1 MIMMVNNMLQRE
13 RQQLFRS
20 ITRQYKQEGYDIKEA
35 KRLAKMEVD
44 DIMSDKEAFIDN
56 FMKDVWMDVDE
67 Y

>member
-1 MIMMVNNMLQRE
+1 MVNNMLQRE

-44 DIMSDKEAFIDN
+44 DIMSDKEN
-56 FMKDVWMDVDE
+56 FVNNLIRDTWADVDE
-67 Y
+67 